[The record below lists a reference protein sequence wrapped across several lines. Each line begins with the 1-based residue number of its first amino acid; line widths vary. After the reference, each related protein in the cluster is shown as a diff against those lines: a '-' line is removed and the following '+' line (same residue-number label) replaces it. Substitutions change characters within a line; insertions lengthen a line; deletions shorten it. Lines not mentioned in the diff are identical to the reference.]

1 MGFILV
7 GVAVGLALSGSF
19 NINSTPYAQEPGTT
33 VQPAAALPVT
43 DNYESPFVGVVER
56 SLPAVVHVSSRRI
69 AGGGSGA
76 GGEEPFGDLFRRMFP
91 DRPVP
96 RGHGNSRPS
105 SGSGFI
111 FDRDGLI
118 LTNNHVVA
126 NADEITITLLNNH
139 TYKATIVG
147 QDPATDVAVVRI
159 KPREDLPV
167 LPLGNSESIR
177 VGDWA
182 IAIGNPLGELNGTVT
197 AGIISA
203 QGRSQLNI
211 MGGGPDYQDFIQTDA
226 SINFGNSGGPLMNI
240 RGEVIG
246 INTAINPSGQGI
258 GFAIPINM
266 ASSVAMQLVAH
277 GKVVRGYMGV
287 LPGEITPDLAESFGI
302 EENTGVL
309 INQVVPDSPASRAG
323 FERGDIVLRFD
334 GDRIEDVTDFRLK
347 VAETPVDKRVPV
359 DVIREGKPRT
369 LYVTLADREVSLA
382 VQQGRP
388 EPSEDESQ
396 EPATELGMSV
406 RNMSREDRDDFGS
419 NAGVIVDDVAP
430 GSPAADAGVVP
441 GALIL
446 EVNGSEINSAR
457 DFSSTMDRAKETKRP
472 VRLLIG
478 QMTNSGD
485 LIPQYIAL
493 RFPDEE

>member
-1 MGFILV
+1 V
-7 GVAVGLALSGSF
+7 SAQSAAV
-19 NINSTPYAQEPGTT
+19 
-33 VQPAAALPVT
+33 LPVT
-43 DNYESPFVGVVER
+43 GDLESPFVGVVDR
-56 SLPAVVHVSSRRI
+56 SLPAVVHVSSRRTSSGE
-69 AGGGSGA
+69 AGDDSF
-76 GGEEPFGDLFRRMFP
+76 GEIFRRMFP

-96 RGHGNSRPS
+96 RGHGNVRPS

-111 FDRDGLI
+111 FDPEGLI
-118 LTNNHVVA
+118 ITNNHVVE

-139 TYKATIVG
+139 TYSGKIVG
-147 QDPATDVAVVRI
+147 QDPATDVAVVQI
-159 KPREDLPV
+159 KPREELPV
-167 LPLGNSESIR
+167 LPLGDSDKIR

-203 QGRSQLNI
+203 KGRSQLNI

-287 LPGEITPDLAESFGI
+287 LPSEITPDLAESFGI
-302 EENTGVL
+302 EENMGVL
-309 INQVVPDSPASRAG
+309 ISQVVPDSPADRAG
-323 FERGDIVLRFD
+323 FERGDIVVRFD
-334 GDRIEDVTDFRLK
+334 GDKIKDVTDFRLK

-359 DVIREGKPRT
+359 DVMRDGDSTT

-382 VQQGRP
+382 AQQGRAIP
-388 EPSEDESQ
+388 REEENP
-396 EPATELGMSV
+396 EPATELGITV
-406 RNMSREDRDDFGS
+406 RNMTREDRGDFGS
-419 NAGVIVDDVAP
+419 EVGVIVDDVEP
-430 GSPAADAGVVP
+430 GSVAASAGVMP
-441 GALIL
+441 GSLIL
-446 EVNGSEINSAR
+446 EVNGQEIDSSR
-457 DFSSTMDRAKETKRP
+457 DFASAMDAAKETKRP
-472 VRLLIG
+472 VRLLVG
-478 QMTNSGD
+478 RMTNSGD
-485 LIPQYIAL
+485 LYPQYIAL